1 MFHEELPVPK
11 RDFEKLLLEAVDE
24 GLSSLGESSKEA
36 IYFHLDKDFNV
47 RKHEIPDKIEAF
59 VGAVENIF
67 GLGANFLEIAIMKQ
81 LRAKMGQQFK
91 WHVSKDLTFTEY
103 VTVARRSL
111 LKENNTK
118 KLGGMTAQCDEITI
132 EV

>member
-1 MFHEELPVPK
+1 VPK

-118 KLGGMTAQCDEITI
+118 KLSGMTAQCDEIMI

>member
-1 MFHEELPVPK
+1 MPK
-11 RDFEKLLLEAVDE
+11 LDFEKLLLEAVDE

-118 KLGGMTAQCDEITI
+118 KLSGMTAQCDEIMI

>member
-1 MFHEELPVPK
+1 MFHEELSVLK
-11 RDFEKLLLEAVDE
+11 LDFEKLFLEAVDE

-91 WHVSKDLTFTEY
+91 WHASKDLTFAEY
-103 VTVARRSL
+103 VTVARSSL

-118 KLGGMTAQCDEITI
+118 KLSGMTAQCDEITI

>member
-118 KLGGMTAQCDEITI
+118 KLSGMTAQCDEIMI

>member
-11 RDFEKLLLEAVDE
+11 RDFGKLLLDAVDE

-36 IYFHLDKDFNV
+36 IYFHLDKDFNI
-47 RKHEIPDKIEAF
+47 RKHEIPDKLEAF
-59 VGAVENIF
+59 VGAVEDIF

-81 LRAKMGQQFK
+81 LHAKMGQQVK

-103 VTVARRSL
+103 VTVAKRSL
-111 LKENNTK
+111 MKENKTK
-118 KLGGMTAQCDEITI
+118 KTSGMMVQCGEITI